1 MLEEYCFHLVP
12 EADAYVFVTLEH
24 YIAFTVM
31 ATIVGL
37 SVNGKRLSRLRSTDE
52 MRDRLKSTVL
62 QYLRAY
68 SEIGLEA
75 LRDDEFPLLLHAYS
89 KTLMFFNG

>member
-1 MLEEYCFHLVP
+1 MQEEYCFHL
-12 EADAYVFVTLEH
+12 VTLEH

-31 ATIVGL
+31 AAIVGP
-37 SVNGKRLSRLRSTDE
+37 SGNGKRLSRLRSTDE

-62 QYLRAY
+62 QYLRAC

-75 LRDDEFPLLLHAYS
+75 PKDDEFPRVLQAYS
-89 KTLMFFNG
+89 KTLTFFDD